1 MRNLAILSLIT
12 SLLIGGCGLQET
24 SVVSSS
30 VVIEDTTVETIEVET
45 IDEAVIDIDAAKDD
59 IIDYCMTMMHSDS
72 PNLTKVAGRIE
83 RYPEIM
89 DEQLDGYNSKLSY
102 LGSELSKIERAYEP
116 YTSYLGLNIRDVINP
131 AYCDMPERES
141 VTFDADSLEMIGVT
155 HKGFLY
161 EADGEDGKVQIASM
175 DLLEEGTVSTLEK
188 CASIGRFV
196 DTIDG
201 VSTDVHVYMY
211 GDEFADRNQTNDFIM
226 YEACL
231 RSSKN
236 VLQDVIDYLEG
247 REPENKSYY
256 SLDEIAAE
264 YDLVY
269 FREENL

>member
-1 MRNLAILSLIT
+1 MT
-12 SLLIGGCGLQET
+12 EQTQVWGDKWQM
-24 SVVSSS
+24 
-30 VVIEDTTVETIEVET
+30 TV
-45 IDEAVIDIDAAKDD
+45 
-59 IIDYCMTMMHSDS
+59 
-72 PNLTKVAGRIE
+72 TKVQAGWNQFIANLFQGKDVVKASVNDA
-83 RYPEIM
+83 IKAAA
-89 DEQLDGYNSKLSY
+89 DAQLLLD
-102 LGSELSKIERAYEP
+102 ELSSGLATFP
-116 YTSYLGLNIRDVINP
+116 YIGYPV
-131 AYCDMPERES
+131 E
-141 VTFDADSLEMIGVT
+141 FDADSLEMIGVT